1 MPSVEVPRRGEGRG
15 HRPGAAVHPTRPLRS
30 IVQVADQQVDD
41 QNLGPG
47 ITRRGGFRFIFAP
60 FRWPRA
66 RVIEVNS

>member
-1 MPSVEVPRRGEGRG
+1 MKV
-15 HRPGAAVHPTRPLRS
+15 AAVELVLRSIRHDPLSS

-66 RVIEVNS
+66 RVIAVNS